1 MNCIS
6 EEEAKT
12 KWCPMSRKLHRETA
26 DCIPCVGMSS
36 VTSFNRGTTEGC
48 KCLGSM
54 CMTWVWNQYKVGQFG
69 MPILLPKEEWV
80 GRCGLVK

>member
-1 MNCIS
+1 MNYIP

-12 KWCPMSRKLHRETA
+12 KWCPMSRQTAVISSEISIGVTANRDGREHYGV
-26 DCIPCVGMSS
+26 DNVNCLVS
-36 VTSFNRGTTEGC
+36 GC
-48 KCLGSM
+48 M
-54 CMTWVWNQYKVGQFG
+54 MWIWNQYKVGQFG